1 MVYEQISKVNATDIF
16 VEDVEDQWY
25 NMRGTKM
32 NRVLF
37 SEGVTFNNV
46 HIDAV
51 AGAPKTTGTIGP
63 ITVTNDKTFG
73 FYKVML
79 VGTGD
84 TSSCT
89 MTTNRTTE
97 PTTVEVG
104 EWFYL
109 DEATFD
115 YTIILGGTVSIREVH
130 IIGFRYGDGTLQ
142 YVTLS

>member
-1 MVYEQISKVNATDIF
+1 MVYEQISKVNSFPIF
-16 VEDVEDQWY
+16 VEDMEDQWY
-25 NMRGTKM
+25 NMRMTKL
-32 NRVLF
+32 NKVFF
-37 SEGVTFNNV
+37 SEGVTFNNKLI
-46 HIDAV
+46 HAV

-63 ITVTNDKTFG
+63 TTVTNDKTYG
-73 FYKVML
+73 FYKIML
-79 VGTGD
+79 IGTGD

-115 YTIILGGTVSIREVH
+115 YTIVLGGTVSIREVH
-130 IIGFRYGDGTLQ
+130 IIGCRYGDGTLQ
-142 YVTLS
+142 YCTLS